1 MQYWTGSAWQ
11 TISGASI
18 TGNNLWKKLNF
29 ASVTTSKIRVVV
41 NAAAGGGETT
51 RRGSTTSAPGTTDQ
65 CKVGSLRRIQC

>member
-41 NAAAGGGETT
+41 NAAAGGGARIAELEAWTVGHLEV
-51 RRGSTTSAPGTTDQ
+51 RRRA
-65 CKVGSLRRIQC
+65 